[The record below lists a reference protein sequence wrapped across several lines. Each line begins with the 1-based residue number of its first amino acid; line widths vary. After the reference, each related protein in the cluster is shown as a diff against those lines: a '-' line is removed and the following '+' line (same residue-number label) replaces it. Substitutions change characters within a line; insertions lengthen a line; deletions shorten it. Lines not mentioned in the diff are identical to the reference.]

1 MIPPIWFIELTRIDQ
16 ANMGRRNNHS
26 IQLQID
32 SLLKISETSIGN
44 LGDTPIIDEEVKKKM
59 HKNIFFFK
67 VFFSNMLYSHFLF
80 KIKQQQQKKD
90 KRKNENRKYSSWLR
104 DHTVDVGH
112 FG

>member
-44 LGDTPIIDEEVKKKM
+44 LGDTPIIDEEVKKNAEK
-59 HKNIFFFK
+59 
-67 VFFSNMLYSHFLF
+67 YFLF
-80 KIKQQQQKKD
+80 QSFLLKYALFIFNSKLNEKK
-90 KRKNENRKYSSWLR
+90 R
-104 DHTVDVGH
+104 
-112 FG
+112 